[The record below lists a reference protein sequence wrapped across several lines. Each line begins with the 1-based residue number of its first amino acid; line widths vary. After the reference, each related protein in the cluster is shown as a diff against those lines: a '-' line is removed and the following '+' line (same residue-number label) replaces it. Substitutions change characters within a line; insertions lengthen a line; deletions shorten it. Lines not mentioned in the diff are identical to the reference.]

1 MSEKPIR
8 VLQVVTQMTRGGLE
22 TMLMNY
28 DRHIDHSLVQFDFLE
43 HRDAVTD
50 YDREIMELGGK
61 IHRLPRLN
69 PLSLGYRK
77 ALDRFFAEHPEYR
90 IVHVHLDCM
99 SAIPLQYAK
108 KYGVP
113 VRIAH
118 AHSSNEAKNAKYP
131 LKLLYKQ
138 CIPKYATHLYA
149 CGEDAGRWMFGEHD
163 YAVLNNAI
171 DTNAF
176 AFNAEIRKQYRDAMG
191 VDQSTLLL
199 GHVGR
204 FHPAKNHVFLVDIFS
219 ELVKLHPDSK
229 LLLVGQGDLEQTIR
243 DKVNSLGLSDRVI
256 FAGVRSDVNALMQA
270 MDVFVFP
277 SLFEGLRIVA
287 VEAQAAGLPCVV
299 SDRVPR
305 ECEKTQGLVTFLPL
319 EAGAER
325 WAEQILSTARIERR
339 DTSDQIKASSF
350 DIRENAATLQQFYL
364 DHWKP

>member
-1 MSEKPIR
+1 
-8 VLQVVTQMTRGGLE
+8 
-22 TMLMNY
+22 MNY
-28 DRHIDHSLVQFDFLE
+28 NRHIDHSKVQFDFLE
-43 HRDAVTD
+43 HREAVTE
-50 YDREIMELGGK
+50 YDREIMELGGR

-69 PLSLGYRK
+69 PVSPVYLKSM
-77 ALDRFFAEHPEYR
+77 DRFFAEHPEYR

-99 SAIPLQYAK
+99 SGIPLKYAK
-108 KYGVP
+108 KSGVP

-118 AHSSNEAKNAKYP
+118 AHSSNEAKSAKYP
-131 LKLLYKQ
+131 IKLLYKR

-149 CGEDAGRWMFGEHD
+149 CGEDAGRWMFGGHD

-176 AFNAEIRKQYRDAMG
+176 AFNPAIREKYRDALG

-204 FHPAKNHVFLVDIFS
+204 FHPIKNHVFLVDIFS

-229 LLLVGQGDLEQTIR
+229 LLLVGQGDLEQMIR
-243 DKVNSLGLSDRVI
+243 DKLEALGLSNRVI

-270 MDVFVFP
+270 MDVFAFP
-277 SLFEGLRIVA
+277 SLFEGLPLVA

-319 EAGAER
+319 EADAER

-339 DTSDQIKASSF
+339 DTSDQIKASGF
-350 DIRENAATLQQFYL
+350 DIRENAAALQQFYL